1 MADFNKCIKIILKN
15 EGGYVWNPDDTGGET
30 NYGISKKQ
38 YPNLDIKNLT
48 KNEATEIYRKDY
60 WDKIQGDKINDR
72 KLALNI
78 FDCSVNC
85 GIRRT
90 VKMIQG
96 VCFVCEDGKLG
107 PQTLKAIN
115 SKNSYVTRLE
125 FERRRIKFY
134 MAIARRKSQR
144 QFLYSWIK
152 RTLEV

>member
-1 MADFNKCIKIILKN
+1 MAIAKEKNMADFNKCIKIILKN

-38 YPNLDIKNLT
+38 YPNLDIKNLS
-48 KNEATEIYRKDY
+48 KKKATEIYRKDY
-60 WDKIQGDKINDR
+60 WDKIQGDKINDE

-85 GIRRT
+85 GIRRA

-107 PQTLKAIN
+107 P
-115 SKNSYVTRLE
+115 
-125 FERRRIKFY
+125 
-134 MAIARRKSQR
+134 
-144 QFLYSWIK
+144 
-152 RTLEV
+152 